1 MSKTNKSTKSTKSN
15 KSNKPTNSINKYK
28 IIKELGHGMVGTTYL
43 VKLGNKKY
51 ALKIEKISEKN
62 LKTNTKFSEWREIEF
77 SEKFGNFHPDQFIQL
92 IKYDIV
98 DNCEHNQVYPGDLKY
113 LPENVSNYLI
123 EKNKSKYCIRK
134 VYSLVDCDLSKII
147 VQLDKKQIYSLIV
160 QNAYII
166 YLLESNGYSHND
178 LHSQNIGVIK
188 TKKKYIKILG
198 SNVPTLG
205 FQYVG
210 LDFGKITWNK
220 WELTEEEIK
229 DLNPNKDIMRII
241 KRFIKYSGDLEI
253 DNGLGEKRKIS
264 KLIELGEI
272 KNYFDLIKDT
282 EEYDTLSKFVET
294 DKDKIILFQILYPK
308 KFQQIILGKEKI
320 QVVNLL
326 YKLDL
331 IDILYFFKYKNDL
344 KKIIKYFTLKLDDRI

>member
-1 MSKTNKSTKSTKSN
+1 MSKTNKSN
-15 KSNKPTNSINKYK
+15 LIDKYK

-43 VKLGNKKY
+43 AKLGNKKY

-62 LKTNTKFSEWREIEF
+62 LKKSTEFAEWREIEF
-77 SEKFGNFHPDQFIQL
+77 SEKFGNLHPDQFIQL

-98 DNCEHNQVYPGDLKY
+98 DNCEHNQVYSGDLKY

-147 VQLDKKQIYSLIV
+147 DQLDKKQIYSLIV

-166 YLLESNGYSHND
+166 YLLQSNGYSHND
-178 LHSQNIGVIK
+178 LHSKNIGVIK
-188 TKKKYIKILG
+188 TKKKYINILG
-198 SNVPTLG
+198 CNVSLLG
-205 FQYVG
+205 YQYVA

-220 WELTEEEIK
+220 WKLTDEEIK
-229 DLNPNKDIMRII
+229 DAKPEKDILRII
-241 KRFIKYSGDLEI
+241 KRFIKYSGELEI
-253 DNGLGEKRKIS
+253 INDFGEKRKMS
-264 KLIELGEI
+264 KLMELSDI
-272 KNYFDLIKDT
+272 KKYVGLIKETD
-282 EEYDTLSKFVET
+282 EYDTLSKFVDS
-294 DKDKIILFQILYPK
+294 DKDKIILYQILYPK
-308 KFQQIILGKEKI
+308 KFQQIILEKDKI
-320 QVVNLL
+320 QVTNLL

>member
-1 MSKTNKSTKSTKSN
+1 MSKTNKSTKSN
-15 KSNKPTNSINKYK
+15 KSNKLTNSIDKYK

-43 VKLGNKKY
+43 AKLGNKKY

-62 LKTNTKFSEWREIEF
+62 LKPNTKFSEWREIEF
-77 SEKFGNFHPDQFIQL
+77 SEKFGNSHPDQFIKL
-92 IKYDIV
+92 IKYDVV
-98 DNCEHNQVYPGDLKY
+98 DNCEHKQVYSGDLKY
-113 LPENVSNYLI
+113 LPENVSKYLI
-123 EKNKSKYCIRK
+123 EKNNSKYCIRK

-147 VQLDKKQIYSLIV
+147 DQLDKKQIYSLIV

-166 YLLESNGYSHND
+166 YLLKSNGYSHND

-188 TKKKYIKILG
+188 TKKKYINILG
-198 SNVPTLG
+198 LNVPTFG
-205 FQYVG
+205 YQYVA

-220 WELTEEEIK
+220 WELTPEEIK
-229 DLNPNKDIMRII
+229 DSNPDKDVLRII

-253 DNGLGEKRKIS
+253 INQFGEKRKMG
-264 KLIELGEI
+264 KLMELGDI

-282 EEYDTLSKFVET
+282 EEYDTLEKFVES

-308 KFQQIILGKEKI
+308 KFQKIILGKKKI

-344 KKIIKYFTLKLDDRI
+344 KKIIKYFSLKLDDKI